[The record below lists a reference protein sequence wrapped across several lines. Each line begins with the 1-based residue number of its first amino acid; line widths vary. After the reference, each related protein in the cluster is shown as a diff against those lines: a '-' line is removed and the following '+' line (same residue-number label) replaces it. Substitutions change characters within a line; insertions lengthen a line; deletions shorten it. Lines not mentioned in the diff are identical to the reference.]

1 MHNKCKYVHC
11 SRMLMWCSLLLLVA
25 ITVINMCALHTNVL
39 CRCLQMRKILKNTQQ
54 ELQNTMCDALAC
66 FKIKSSCTVS
76 LIIVKPIDRDALAV
90 YAWYKAHK
98 MDAYNQNIDKQLTHK
113 LIGLGK
119 TANHSPYPN
128 LLPM

>member
-1 MHNKCKYVHC
+1 
-11 SRMLMWCSLLLLVA
+11 
-25 ITVINMCALHTNVL
+25 MC
-39 CRCLQMRKILKNTQQ
+39 KILKILDMSYKIQ
-54 ELQNTMCDALAC
+54 MCDALAC

-128 LLPM
+128 LLPT